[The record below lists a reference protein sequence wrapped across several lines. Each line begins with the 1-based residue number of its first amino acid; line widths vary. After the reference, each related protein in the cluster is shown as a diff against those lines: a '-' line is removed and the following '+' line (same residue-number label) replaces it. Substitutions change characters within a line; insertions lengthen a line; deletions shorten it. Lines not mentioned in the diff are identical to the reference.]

1 MTQLTLF
8 NYNEYRNK
16 PGIYRFLNIE
26 TNKSYVGQSINLGR
40 RIYAHLREMR
50 KGNTEQVIYK
60 AVNKYGLENIYV
72 EILTVLPEC
81 ENLKKYLD
89 LCEKVYIDYFDS
101 YKNGYNSTLG
111 GDGGILGYKMSDEEK
126 LKRSLAQKGRLKDP
140 LVVGPKAKTVYM
152 YNYESGLYITASST
166 LDAARLL
173 NATGKEGN
181 PGPIQDCARKPSLHT
196 TRGFICSY
204 SLEELKEKINLYEY
218 KIKEINRKRNCTSS

>member
-111 GDGGILGYKMSDEEK
+111 GDGGILGYKMSEEEK
-126 LKRSLAQKGRLKDP
+126 LKRSLAQKGRMKDP
-140 LVVGPKAKTVYM
+140 LVISVRAKTVYM
-152 YNYESGLYITASST
+152 YNCESGLYVTASST
-166 LDAARLL
+166 LDAANLL
-173 NATGKEGN
+173 NAIGEHITAGT
-181 PGPIQDCARKPSLHT
+181 IQDSARVSRNKT
-196 TRGFICSY
+196 IKGFLCSY